1 MSPQRSVWS
10 NPLREGVCIGLL
22 SFGVSAL
29 CIAAIFL
36 QARQAQVEAVRVELG
51 RLARQ
56 VAASVDG
63 DLHGTL
69 RDPSQMNSPDYER
82 ALQPLVAFHRTVP
95 EIFYVYTAILQ
106 GDEIRFVL
114 DTANRPGQLGFN
126 RQMEPSLLMDL
137 YKEPDAIVFAAL
149 RKGTVEVDTK
159 IVEDE
164 FGSFIR
170 GVAPFFDRQGRVAGV
185 AGVDLSAAGLDK
197 RMVPVRRAAWSAL
210 VIALGM
216 SGATG
221 WGLAR
226 FRAVAL
232 GRERQWLRAEERKL
246 ETERINQSLSHKI
259 KLLEVADQVN
269 RLLVDERDF
278 DAVLPR
284 ILPLLREASGADR
297 VRFLEANADQH
308 AGRLV
313 VTVKCEWCRSCPAF
327 RESWC
332 GGCTISQ
339 AGGAPCGRFD
349 FEEHLFADWMAE
361 YAKGAVID
369 AQVRDLPPE
378 KRGFFEKQGIRSL
391 LVVPLHFDE
400 GGGSLIAYENLEK
413 EHWFS
418 EDEAAILR
426 SLSTN
431 IGVSLLRK
439 RVEDER
445 ESNRALLGGVLNSSI
460 DAVVALR
467 AIRDEDGLVRD
478 FEIILINPSGA
489 RMAGRGMAEFHGMRL
504 LEVFPDLY
512 TDGLFQ
518 KLTSVL
524 DGGGDL
530 DVEHHLGPRSPWA
543 WCRMVAV
550 KLGDGLA
557 MTLSNITARKLSEQE
572 LLRAKEGAEAADRAK
587 SEFLAVMSHEIRT
600 PLNGV
605 IGSTCLLL
613 DTTLDPLQREHV
625 DTIRVSSEM
634 LVGLINDIL
643 DFSKIEAGQVEL
655 ESLPLCPADLLA
667 HVVQITHS
675 SVEHKGLTMDAALDP
690 DVPAVVLGDQARLTQ
705 VLVNLAGNAIKFTSA
720 GSVCIRVTRDDDPSK
735 AQRDCVRIRFSIT
748 DTGIGIPADKIERL
762 FKPFSQADSSTT
774 RRFGGT
780 GLGLA
785 ICKRLVSLMGG
796 AITVESTP
804 GHGSSF
810 SFTFQTRT
818 CHDDVAAIRHPVVP
832 LSTSVSGLNGSD
844 GRGTDAG
851 RVLAARHPLRI
862 LVAEDNAVNQ
872 RIVLLML
879 GKLGYAADMVGNGRE
894 AVSAWGKD
902 AYDCIFMDIQMPE
915 LDGYGATREIR
926 QREGK
931 MEGARP
937 PVFIC
942 ALTAD
947 AMLDDRIHC
956 MEVGMNDYL
965 SKPLTLT
972 KLAAMLER
980 AAKERAD
987 AVPV

>member
-1 MSPQRSVWS
+1 M
-10 NPLREGVCIGLL
+10 REGVCIGLL
-22 SFGVSAL
+22 SFGVSGL

-36 QARQAQVEAVRVELG
+36 QARHAQVEAVRVELG

-56 VAASVDG
+56 VAAVVDG
-63 DLHGTL
+63 DLHATL
-69 RDPSQMNSPDYER
+69 RDPAQMNSPDYER

-95 EIFYVYTAILQ
+95 EIFYVYTVILQ

-114 DTANRPGQLGFN
+114 DTANRPELLGFGKE
-126 RQMEPSLLMDL
+126 RKMEPSLLMDV
-137 YKEPDAIVFAAL
+137 YKEPDQIMFTAL
-149 RKGTVEVDTK
+149 RKGTVEVNTK
-159 IVEDE
+159 IYTDE
-164 FGSFIR
+164 FGSFIS
-170 GVAPFFDRQGRVAGV
+170 GVAPSHDHQGHLAGV
-185 AGVDLSAAGLDK
+185 VGVDLSAAGLAQ

-210 VIALGM
+210 AIALVM

-232 GRERQWLRAEERKL
+232 GRERQWLRAEERKQ
-246 ETERINQSLSHKI
+246 ETERINQSLSRQI
-259 KLLEVADQVN
+259 ELLEVAEQVN

-297 VRFLEANADQH
+297 VRFLEARADQH

-327 RESWC
+327 QESWC
-332 GGCTISQ
+332 EGCTISQ
-339 AGGAPCGRFD
+339 AGGASSGRFD
-349 FEEHLFADWMAE
+349 FEASLFADWMAE
-361 YAKGAVID
+361 YAKGVAVD

-378 KRGFFEKQGIRSL
+378 KRAFFEKQGIRSL
-391 LVVPLHFDE
+391 LVFPLHVE
-400 GGGSLIAYENLEK
+400 AGGGSLISYENLEQ
-413 EHWFS
+413 EHRFA
-418 EDEAAILR
+418 EGEMAILR

-439 RVEDER
+439 RVEHER
-445 ESNRALLGGVLNSSI
+445 ESDRALLGGVLNSSI

-467 AIRDEDGLVRD
+467 ALRDDAGTVRD

-504 LEVFPDLY
+504 LEVFPNLY
-512 TDGLFQ
+512 ADGLFQ
-518 KLTSVL
+518 RLTSVL

-530 DVEHHLGPRSPWA
+530 DVEHHLGERAPWA
-543 WCRMVAV
+543 WCRVVAV

-613 DTTLDPLQREHV
+613 DTELDPLQREHV

-655 ESLPLCPADLLA
+655 ESLPLRPVELLD

-675 SVEHKGLTMDAALDP
+675 SVAQKGLAMDVALDP
-690 DVPAVVLGDQARLTQ
+690 NVPAVILGDQARLTQ
-705 VLVNLAGNAIKFTSA
+705 VLVNLAGNAIKFTNA
-720 GSVCIRVTRDDDPSK
+720 GSVCIRMTRDDGLTQAEP
-735 AQRDCVRIRFSIT
+735 DCVRIRFTVT
-748 DTGIGIPADKIERL
+748 DTGIGIPADKIGRL

-785 ICKRLVSLMGG
+785 ICKRLVTLMGG

-804 GHGSSF
+804 GRGSCF
-810 SFTFQTRT
+810 SFTLQTRT
-818 CHDDVAAIRHPVVP
+818 CHDDVVPMRPPIECSSMSMTGPNGHNGQAAAAT
-832 LSTSVSGLNGSD
+832 LS
-844 GRGTDAG
+844 DAG
-851 RVLAARHPLRI
+851 RLLAVRHPLRI

-872 RIVLLML
+872 RIIQLML
-879 GKLGYAADMVGNGRE
+879 RNLGYVPDMAGNGRE
-894 AVSAWGKD
+894 AVAAWNQGV
-902 AYDCIFMDIQMPE
+902 YDCIFMDIQMPE

-926 QREGK
+926 ERESKAVG
-931 MEGARP
+931 GLP
-937 PVFIC
+937 SVFIC

-956 MEVGMNDYL
+956 MDAGMNGYL
-965 SKPLTLT
+965 SKPLTLA
-972 KLAAMLER
+972 KLAALLER
-980 AAKERAD
+980 VAKERAD